1 MFAIGNYFSKGFDT
15 LRHHHIVGKKINKE
29 CICNETK
36 HAPRNRSGSQHD
48 PLWASFLTFFFF
60 LPWFVFIT
68 GAAEDKDPLCI
79 NLFYQAGEVLGR
91 HVTAVVQHM
100 DDVSLMKFKF

>member
-1 MFAIGNYFSKGFDT
+1 M
-15 LRHHHIVGKKINKE
+15 H
-29 CICNETK
+29 
-36 HAPRNRSGSQHD
+36 RSGSQHD
-48 PLWASFLTFFFF
+48 PLWTLSLTFVF
-60 LPWFVFIT
+60 LLFAIFVT

-100 DDVSLMKFKF
+100 DDVSLMEFKFEILMFH

>member
-1 MFAIGNYFSKGFDT
+1 M
-15 LRHHHIVGKKINKE
+15 V
-29 CICNETK
+29 
-36 HAPRNRSGSQHD
+36 
-48 PLWASFLTFFFF
+48 
-60 LPWFVFIT
+60 FVFIT

-100 DDVSLMKFKF
+100 DDVSLMKFKFEI